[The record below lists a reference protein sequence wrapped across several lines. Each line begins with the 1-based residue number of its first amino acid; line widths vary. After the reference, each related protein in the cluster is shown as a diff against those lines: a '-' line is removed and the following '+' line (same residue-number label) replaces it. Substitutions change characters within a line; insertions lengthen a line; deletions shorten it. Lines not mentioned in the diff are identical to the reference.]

1 MTACY
6 RAFIII
12 KMETKIE
19 LSEEVKLKLSEAVE
33 IWADENL
40 IGKPAILANAIY
52 FALEA
57 ELIKKAQE
65 ISERF

>member
-1 MTACY
+1 MNY
-6 RAFIII
+6 RS
-12 KMETKIE
+12 KTNNSIE
-19 LSEEVKLKLSEAVE
+19 LSTGLL
-33 IWADENL
+33 
-40 IGKPAILANAIY
+40 Y